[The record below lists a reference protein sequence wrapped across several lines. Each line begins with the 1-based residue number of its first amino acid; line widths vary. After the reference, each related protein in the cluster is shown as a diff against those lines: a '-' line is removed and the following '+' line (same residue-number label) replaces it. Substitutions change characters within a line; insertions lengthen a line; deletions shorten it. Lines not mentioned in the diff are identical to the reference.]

1 MNESNKIFQNE
12 QKRLME
18 SNTYHYPTNQTEY
31 TKSDTQFET
40 TYKNYEPQDNIK
52 KSSRKKKENEDKDKI
67 ISNNNLFQS
76 NKKKEIFINY
86 FTKDNKDILGLTE
99 QNKIKKNSVFQKE
112 KIKKLLEE
120 PQFNIINY
128 YIKDNEKQRDNII
141 KKGEILNNNENNKE
155 YYNINIDKNIKTNL
169 KRLQNEIFYR
179 YNNNIDY
186 NSDNR
191 LLNVKKVKKHI
202 KNEPP
207 IEKNS
212 NRIKKENSEE
222 PQIINEIIINEKLPM
237 DNLKYKKRKSEINK
251 DITKINNESEV
262 KNEDN
267 NNDNKEEFKNSNKG
281 INKIKEEKK
290 K

>member
-18 SNTYHYPTNQTEY
+18 SNTYYYPTNQTEY

-120 PQFNIINY
+120 P
-128 YIKDNEKQRDNII
+128 
-141 KKGEILNNNENNKE
+141 
-155 YYNINIDKNIKTNL
+155 
-169 KRLQNEIFYR
+169 
-179 YNNNIDY
+179 
-186 NSDNR
+186 
-191 LLNVKKVKKHI
+191 
-202 KNEPP
+202 
-207 IEKNS
+207 
-212 NRIKKENSEE
+212 
-222 PQIINEIIINEKLPM
+222 
-237 DNLKYKKRKSEINK
+237 
-251 DITKINNESEV
+251 
-262 KNEDN
+262 
-267 NNDNKEEFKNSNKG
+267 
-281 INKIKEEKK
+281 
-290 K
+290 